1 MKKVFIKRGL
11 KRMLSISLIVT
22 MVLALPSVSVKKA
35 KAEGV
40 TCPVCGA
47 IGYGNHPSTNATCTE
62 PAYEILYYSCNVHT
76 VWKRDLSE
84 LYGSSYGPKGH
95 DCYYE
100 SAANCVHG
108 ATYRCSRCNYVYY
121 SGPLDY
127 SKHTWVKTADAT
139 CTSAASYRCS
149 TCGDEV
155 FRGSALAHDYYVS
168 ASATT
173 ERGTEHTCRVC
184 GNKYYDND
192 KITIFTLSFD
202 ASTNGGTWGNNKSGI
217 SNMLNEIDKE
227 PLLEEVLNDGKVII
241 SKAYCDA
248 ETEYFMRYQI
258 ISYDEML
265 YFIEHREKECITF
278 KKIIRKKDGGDCNE

>member
-202 ASTNGGTWGNNKSGI
+202 ASTNGGTSSERSTQI
-217 SNMLNEIDKE
+217 SPGTTFNLLGKTADKNGWE
-227 PLLEEVLNDGKVII
+227 FVGWNTDRTAKTGL
-241 SKAYCDA
+241 S
-248 ETEYFMRYQI
+248 
-258 ISYDEML
+258 S
-265 YFIEHREKECITF
+265 ITMNGDKTVYAIF
-278 KKIIRKKDGGDCNE
+278 KKDLTANFIDG

>member
-35 KAEGV
+35 KAANV
-40 TCPVCGA
+40 TCPMCGA

-62 PAYEILYYSCNVHT
+62 PAYEILYYSCNVHIAL
-76 VWKRDLSE
+76 KRDLSKA
-84 LYGSSYGPKGH
+84 YGSSYGPKGH

-108 ATYRCSRCNYVYY
+108 ATYRCSRCDYVYY

-139 CTSAASYRCS
+139 CTSAAIYRCS

-155 FRGSALAHDYYVS
+155 FRGSALAHDFYIS
-168 ASATT
+168 ASPTT
-173 ERGTEHTCRVC
+173 EHGTEHTCRVC

-202 ASTNGGTWGNNKSGI
+202 ASTNGGTSSERSTQLSSGTTFNLLGKTADKNGWEFVGWNTDRTAKTGLSSITMNDNK
-217 SNMLNEIDKE
+217 
-227 PLLEEVLNDGKVII
+227 
-241 SKAYCDA
+241 
-248 ETEYFMRYQI
+248 T
-258 ISYDEML
+258 L
-265 YFIEHREKECITF
+265 YAIF
-278 KKIIRKKDGGDCNE
+278 KKDLTVNFIDG